1 METSNL
7 RSLTGYLWNKR
18 WPAENGDGF
27 ATHSDDQITALRD
40 KFFVRI
46 RREVDGE
53 EDHATAG
60 GKTQTTTSS
69 REVFPGNSCMERLS
83 GRDRG
88 DRLRRDIANGFC
100 SEMQ

>member
-7 RSLTGYLWNKR
+7 RSLTGHLWDKR
-18 WPAENGDGF
+18 WPAENGHGF

-53 EDHATAG
+53 EDRATAG

-69 REVFPGNSCMERLS
+69 REVFPGISWNACPGTEGTGGTLS
-83 GRDRG
+83 GAYVP
-88 DRLRRDIANGFC
+88 RLNN
-100 SEMQ
+100 